1 MQVLDSYTGEPY
13 VEDYVSPIPDIKRGR
28 ESFWRRAELARAAQQ
43 YWVSPVMPSEEE
55 RCAVCGDFCEK
66 MGTTMPCR
74 ALTQGGPT
82 ATLSPSHESTTDPR
96 SQREAAPVG
105 WLLRRKDS
113 PSDLFP
119 IFPSQDMAV
128 AAMDWCVRNDGS
140 VGVVLHWLLK
150 GNSVPYLAMMQDIIA
165 EVTRGN

>member
-1 MQVLDSYTGEPY
+1 MSEVLDSYTGEPY

-43 YWVSPVMPSEEE
+43 YWVSPAFAPEEE
-55 RCAVCGDFCEK
+55 
-66 MGTTMPCR
+66 P
-74 ALTQGGPT
+74 
-82 ATLSPSHESTTDPR
+82 ATPDSPSLDPR
-96 SQREAAPVG
+96 RSERLPQG

-119 IFPSQDMAV
+119 LFPSQESAV
-128 AAMDWCVRNDGS
+128 IAMDWCVRNDGS

-150 GNSVPYLAMMQDIIA
+150 GNMVPYLAMMQDIIQ
-165 EVTRGN
+165 EVTRDRSN